1 MSISYPKHS
10 ENQYSPSALERDASA
25 VRRIV
30 KKAGV
35 LLETNNLQ
43 SLHALLAT
51 VQEATPA
58 VSEQNKEVLQDWGV
72 ATKIVLGNAAI
83 LVIQKGDYKNNDL
96 ISFAN
101 TMSVGNI
108 KTYNRTDTLTNGET
122 DTYIDVDYDKTN
134 VNINAIIKAIQD
146 TNNAY
151 LPYSLLS
158 ATNADP
164 KYWFEDFKTQAM
176 KLIADLN

>member
-101 TMSVGNI
+101 TMSVGKI
-108 KTYNRTDTLTNGET
+108 GRASCRERVCQY
-122 DTYIDVDYDKTN
+122 V
-134 VNINAIIKAIQD
+134 
-146 TNNAY
+146 
-151 LPYSLLS
+151 
-158 ATNADP
+158 
-164 KYWFEDFKTQAM
+164 
-176 KLIADLN
+176 